1 MLEKKEFE
9 IPSEKFKK
17 GATVYTDSDTPVK
30 AAIIY
35 FHGGGLLYGRRK
47 DLPRPHLNTLTQ
59 AGYAIIAFDYPLAP
73 AAKLEMIMNDVES
86 SIQYY
91 IDHSDEL
98 IKNPKSSEGSLP
110 YFLWG
115 RSAGAYLCLIA
126 AAKGTYTQAPA
137 GILSYYGYGFLCD
150 NWFKEPSRHYCT
162 LPKVPESALCVI
174 PEGIHADGDLDTHYS
189 VYVYASQQ
197 GNWIDLF
204 YEGREKFF
212 YLDYT
217 LRACDK
223 LPCPLFCAHSTGDTD
238 VPFSEFTELSN
249 KYHAKRFIVSGTE
262 HDFDRDTEN
271 PFTQKV
277 LDETVAFIEKCLNK

>member
-1 MLEKKEFE
+1 
-9 IPSEKFKK
+9 
-17 GATVYTDSDTPVK
+17 
-30 AAIIY
+30 
-35 FHGGGLLYGRRK
+35 
-47 DLPRPHLNTLTQ
+47 
-59 AGYAIIAFDYPLAP
+59 
-73 AAKLEMIMNDVES
+73 MIMNDVES

-98 IKNPKSSEGSLP
+98 IESPKSSEGSLP

-189 VYVYASQQ
+189 VYVYARQQ

-204 YEGREKFF
+204 TRDVKNFSIWIIHF
-212 YLDYT
+212 ALVT
-217 LRACDK
+217 NFL
-223 LPCPLFCAHSTGDTD
+223 AHCS
-238 VPFSEFTELSN
+238 VPTAPETPT
-249 KYHAKRFIVSGTE
+249 YHLVNSQ
-262 HDFDRDTEN
+262 N
-271 PFTQKV
+271 
-277 LDETVAFIEKCLNK
+277 

>member
-98 IKNPKSSEGSLP
+98 IKSPKSSEGSLP

-126 AAKGTYTQAPA
+126 AAKGTYTQT
-137 GILSYYGYGFLCD
+137 LCRNSFLL
-150 NWFKEPSRHYCT
+150 WIWIFMRQLVQGTKQTLLYVSESSRKC
-162 LPKVPESALCVI
+162 SLC
-174 PEGIHADGDLDTHYS
+174 YS
-189 VYVYASQQ
+189 
-197 GNWIDLF
+197 
-204 YEGREKFF
+204 R
-212 YLDYT
+212 
-217 LRACDK
+217 R
-223 LPCPLFCAHSTGDTD
+223 HSRRWR
-238 VPFSEFTELSN
+238 S
-249 KYHAKRFIVSGTE
+249 
-262 HDFDRDTEN
+262 
-271 PFTQKV
+271 
-277 LDETVAFIEKCLNK
+277 

>member
-115 RSAGAYLCLIA
+115 RSAGAYL
-126 AAKGTYTQAPA
+126 
-137 GILSYYGYGFLCD
+137 
-150 NWFKEPSRHYCT
+150 
-162 LPKVPESALCVI
+162 
-174 PEGIHADGDLDTHYS
+174 
-189 VYVYASQQ
+189 
-197 GNWIDLF
+197 
-204 YEGREKFF
+204 
-212 YLDYT
+212 
-217 LRACDK
+217 
-223 LPCPLFCAHSTGDTD
+223 
-238 VPFSEFTELSN
+238 
-249 KYHAKRFIVSGTE
+249 
-262 HDFDRDTEN
+262 
-271 PFTQKV
+271 
-277 LDETVAFIEKCLNK
+277 

>member
-1 MLEKKEFE
+1 
-9 IPSEKFKK
+9 
-17 GATVYTDSDTPVK
+17 
-30 AAIIY
+30 
-35 FHGGGLLYGRRK
+35 
-47 DLPRPHLNTLTQ
+47 
-59 AGYAIIAFDYPLAP
+59 
-73 AAKLEMIMNDVES
+73 MNDVES

-98 IKNPKSSEGSLP
+98 IKNPKTFRRISSIFFVGTFCRRLPFAWLQQQKELTHRHLPEFFPIMDMDFYATTGSRNQADITARFRKFQKVL
-110 YFLWG
+110 FVLFQKV
-115 RSAGAYLCLIA
+115 S
-126 AAKGTYTQAPA
+126 TQMA
-137 GILSYYGYGFLCD
+137 IL
-150 NWFKEPSRHYCT
+150 
-162 LPKVPESALCVI
+162 
-174 PEGIHADGDLDTHYS
+174 THTTVS
-189 VYVYASQQ
+189 MSMQWQQ

-277 LDETVAFIEKCLNK
+277 LDETVAFIEKCSNK

>member
-1 MLEKKEFE
+1 MQLSWYVSL
-9 IPSEKFKK
+9 IPT
-17 GATVYTDSDTPVK
+17 GVVY
-30 AAIIY
+30 Y
-35 FHGGGLLYGRRK
+35 FLMK
-47 DLPRPHLNTLTQ
+47 T
-59 AGYAIIAFDYPLAP
+59 
-73 AAKLEMIMNDVES
+73 M
-86 SIQYY
+86 
-91 IDHSDEL
+91 
-98 IKNPKSSEGSLP
+98 KSSKG
-110 YFLWG
+110 F
-115 RSAGAYLCLIA
+115 R
-126 AAKGTYTQAPA
+126 KGT
-137 GILSYYGYGFLCD
+137 IS
-150 NWFKEPSRHYCT
+150 
-162 LPKVPESALCVI
+162 
-174 PEGIHADGDLDTHYS
+174 EGIHADGDLDTHYS
-189 VYVYASQQ
+189 VYVYARQQ

-277 LDETVAFIEKCLNK
+277 LDETVAFIEKCSNK

>member
-98 IKNPKSSEGSLP
+98 IESPKSSEESLP

-137 GILSYYGYGFLCD
+137 GILSYYGYGFFMRQLVQGTKQTLLHASESSRKCSLCY
-150 NWFKEPSRHYCT
+150 SR
-162 LPKVPESALCVI
+162 
-174 PEGIHADGDLDTHYS
+174 
-189 VYVYASQQ
+189 
-197 GNWIDLF
+197 
-204 YEGREKFF
+204 R
-212 YLDYT
+212 
-217 LRACDK
+217 
-223 LPCPLFCAHSTGDTD
+223 HSRRWR
-238 VPFSEFTELSN
+238 S
-249 KYHAKRFIVSGTE
+249 
-262 HDFDRDTEN
+262 
-271 PFTQKV
+271 
-277 LDETVAFIEKCLNK
+277 

>member
-115 RSAGAYLCLIA
+115 RSAGAYLCLLA
-126 AAKGTYTQAPA
+126 AEKELTHRHLPEFFPIMDMDFYATTGSRNQADITA
-137 GILSYYGYGFLCD
+137 RF
-150 NWFKEPSRHYCT
+150 R
-162 LPKVPESALCVI
+162 
-174 PEGIHADGDLDTHYS
+174 
-189 VYVYASQQ
+189 
-197 GNWIDLF
+197 
-204 YEGREKFF
+204 KF
-212 YLDYT
+212 
-217 LRACDK
+217 
-223 LPCPLFCAHSTGDTD
+223 
-238 VPFSEFTELSN
+238 
-249 KYHAKRFIVSGTE
+249 
-262 HDFDRDTEN
+262 
-271 PFTQKV
+271 QKV
-277 LDETVAFIEKCLNK
+277 LFVLFQKVSTQMAILTHTTVSMSMQDSKETG

>member
-1 MLEKKEFE
+1 M
-9 IPSEKFKK
+9 
-17 GATVYTDSDTPVK
+17 
-30 AAIIY
+30 
-35 FHGGGLLYGRRK
+35 
-47 DLPRPHLNTLTQ
+47 
-59 AGYAIIAFDYPLAP
+59 
-73 AAKLEMIMNDVES
+73 ES
-86 SIQYY
+86 Q
-91 IDHSDEL
+91 
-98 IKNPKSSEGSLP
+98 
-110 YFLWG
+110 
-115 RSAGAYLCLIA
+115 
-126 AAKGTYTQAPA
+126 
-137 GILSYYGYGFLCD
+137 ILSYYGYGFLCD

-174 PEGIHADGDLDTHYS
+174 SEGIHADGDLDTHYS
-189 VYVYASQQ
+189 VYVYARQQ

-277 LDETVAFIEKCLNK
+277 LDETVAFIEKCSNK

>member
-1 MLEKKEFE
+1 M
-9 IPSEKFKK
+9 
-17 GATVYTDSDTPVK
+17 
-30 AAIIY
+30 
-35 FHGGGLLYGRRK
+35 
-47 DLPRPHLNTLTQ
+47 
-59 AGYAIIAFDYPLAP
+59 
-73 AAKLEMIMNDVES
+73 
-86 SIQYY
+86 
-91 IDHSDEL
+91 
-98 IKNPKSSEGSLP
+98 
-110 YFLWG
+110 WG

-174 PEGIHADGDLDTHYS
+174 SEGIHADGDLDTHYS
-189 VYVYASQQ
+189 VYVYARQQ

-277 LDETVAFIEKCLNK
+277 LDETVAFIEKCSNK

>member
-98 IKNPKSSEGSLP
+98 IKSPKSSEGSLP

-115 RSAGAYLCLIA
+115 RSAGAYLCRNSFLLWIWIFMRQLVQ
-126 AAKGTYTQAPA
+126 GTKQ
-137 GILSYYGYGFLCD
+137 
-150 NWFKEPSRHYCT
+150 T
-162 LPKVPESALCVI
+162 LL
-174 PEGIHADGDLDTHYS
+174 
-189 VYVYASQQ
+189 YASESSRKCS
-197 GNWIDLF
+197 LC
-204 YEGREKFF
+204 YSR
-212 YLDYT
+212 
-217 LRACDK
+217 R
-223 LPCPLFCAHSTGDTD
+223 HSRRWR
-238 VPFSEFTELSN
+238 S
-249 KYHAKRFIVSGTE
+249 
-262 HDFDRDTEN
+262 
-271 PFTQKV
+271 
-277 LDETVAFIEKCLNK
+277 

>member
-137 GILSYYGYGFLCD
+137 GIQ
-150 NWFKEPSRHYCT
+150 
-162 LPKVPESALCVI
+162 
-174 PEGIHADGDLDTHYS
+174 ADIT
-189 VYVYASQQ
+189 AR
-197 GNWIDLF
+197 F
-204 YEGREKFF
+204 RKF
-212 YLDYT
+212 
-217 LRACDK
+217 
-223 LPCPLFCAHSTGDTD
+223 
-238 VPFSEFTELSN
+238 
-249 KYHAKRFIVSGTE
+249 
-262 HDFDRDTEN
+262 
-271 PFTQKV
+271 QKV
-277 LDETVAFIEKCLNK
+277 LFVLFQKAFTQMAILTHTTVSMSMQDSKETG

>member
-1 MLEKKEFE
+1 M
-9 IPSEKFKK
+9 
-17 GATVYTDSDTPVK
+17 
-30 AAIIY
+30 
-35 FHGGGLLYGRRK
+35 
-47 DLPRPHLNTLTQ
+47 NTLTQ

-91 IDHSDEL
+91 INHSDEL

-110 YFLWG
+110 YFFCGDVLP
-115 RSAGAYLCLIA
+115 ALTFACLQQQKELTHRHLPEFFPIMDMDFYA
-126 AAKGTYTQAPA
+126 TTGSRNQADITA
-137 GILSYYGYGFLCD
+137 RFRK
-150 NWFKEPSRHYCT
+150 FQ
-162 LPKVPESALCVI
+162 KVLFCVI

-189 VYVYASQQ
+189 VYVYARQQ

-277 LDETVAFIEKCLNK
+277 LDETVAFIEKCSNK

>member
-1 MLEKKEFE
+1 MYK
-9 IPSEKFKK
+9 
-17 GATVYTDSDTPVK
+17 
-30 AAIIY
+30 
-35 FHGGGLLYGRRK
+35 R
-47 DLPRPHLNTLTQ
+47 Q
-59 AGYAIIAFDYPLAP
+59 
-73 AAKLEMIMNDVES
+73 
-86 SIQYY
+86 
-91 IDHSDEL
+91 
-98 IKNPKSSEGSLP
+98 
-110 YFLWG
+110 
-115 RSAGAYLCLIA
+115 
-126 AAKGTYTQAPA
+126 
-137 GILSYYGYGFLCD
+137 
-150 NWFKEPSRHYCT
+150 

-189 VYVYASQQ
+189 VYVYARQQ

-277 LDETVAFIEKCLNK
+277 LDETVAFKMCIRDRRKLIQKDLQLWVLTVVQESFREFRSHLQIM

>member
-1 MLEKKEFE
+1 MLEKKELE
-9 IPSEKFKK
+9 ISNEEFKK

-98 IKNPKSSEGSLP
+98 IKNSKSSEEFLP

-189 VYVYASQQ
+189 VYVYARQQ

-212 YLDYT
+212 LSGLYT
-217 LRACDK
+217 SRL
-223 LPCPLFCAHSTGDTD
+223 
-238 VPFSEFTELSN
+238 
-249 KYHAKRFIVSGTE
+249 
-262 HDFDRDTEN
+262 
-271 PFTQKV
+271 
-277 LDETVAFIEKCLNK
+277 

>member
-1 MLEKKEFE
+1 MLDKKEFE

-126 AAKGTYTQAPA
+126 AAKGTYTHAPA
-137 GILSYYGYGFLCD
+137 GILSYYGYGFYATTG
-150 NWFKEPSRHYCT
+150 SRNQ
-162 LPKVPESALCVI
+162 
-174 PEGIHADGDLDTHYS
+174 ADIT
-189 VYVYASQQ
+189 AR
-197 GNWIDLF
+197 F
-204 YEGREKFF
+204 RKF
-212 YLDYT
+212 
-217 LRACDK
+217 
-223 LPCPLFCAHSTGDTD
+223 
-238 VPFSEFTELSN
+238 
-249 KYHAKRFIVSGTE
+249 
-262 HDFDRDTEN
+262 
-271 PFTQKV
+271 QKV
-277 LDETVAFIEKCLNK
+277 LFVLFQKAFTQMAILTHTTVSMSMQDSKETG

>member
-98 IKNPKSSEGSLP
+98 IESPKSSEGSLP
-110 YFLWG
+110 YFFATTG
-115 RSAGAYLCLIA
+115 SRN
-126 AAKGTYTQAPA
+126 QAD
-137 GILSYYGYGFLCD
+137 ITVRF
-150 NWFKEPSRHYCT
+150 R
-162 LPKVPESALCVI
+162 
-174 PEGIHADGDLDTHYS
+174 
-189 VYVYASQQ
+189 
-197 GNWIDLF
+197 
-204 YEGREKFF
+204 KF
-212 YLDYT
+212 
-217 LRACDK
+217 
-223 LPCPLFCAHSTGDTD
+223 
-238 VPFSEFTELSN
+238 
-249 KYHAKRFIVSGTE
+249 
-262 HDFDRDTEN
+262 
-271 PFTQKV
+271 QKV
-277 LDETVAFIEKCLNK
+277 LFVLFQKAFTQMAILTHTTVSMSMQDSKETG

>member
-1 MLEKKEFE
+1 M
-9 IPSEKFKK
+9 
-17 GATVYTDSDTPVK
+17 
-30 AAIIY
+30 
-35 FHGGGLLYGRRK
+35 
-47 DLPRPHLNTLTQ
+47 NTLTQ

-189 VYVYASQQ
+189 VYVYARQQ

-212 YLDYT
+212 YLVIHFAPVINF
-217 LRACDK
+217 L
-223 LPCPLFCAHSTGDTD
+223 AHCS
-238 VPFSEFTELSN
+238 VPT
-249 KYHAKRFIVSGTE
+249 ASGR
-262 HDFDRDTEN
+262 H
-271 PFTQKV
+271 P
-277 LDETVAFIEKCLNK
+277 TVPI

>member
-17 GATVYTDSDTPVK
+17 GATVYTDSDAPVK

-115 RSAGAYLCLIA
+115 RSAGAYLCLMQNSFVSVLLFSRTPGGLRLRGVLLFFFFLLFLFRHWKLLT
-126 AAKGTYTQAPA
+126 KGYT
-137 GILSYYGYGFLCD
+137 
-150 NWFKEPSRHYCT
+150 
-162 LPKVPESALCVI
+162 
-174 PEGIHADGDLDTHYS
+174 
-189 VYVYASQQ
+189 
-197 GNWIDLF
+197 
-204 YEGREKFF
+204 
-212 YLDYT
+212 
-217 LRACDK
+217 
-223 LPCPLFCAHSTGDTD
+223 
-238 VPFSEFTELSN
+238 PFS
-249 KYHAKRFIVSGTE
+249 
-262 HDFDRDTEN
+262 
-271 PFTQKV
+271 V
-277 LDETVAFIEKCLNK
+277 L

>member
-17 GATVYTDSDTPVK
+17 GATLYTDSDTPVK

-126 AAKGTYTQAPA
+126 RNLHTGTCRN
-137 GILSYYGYGFLCD
+137 SFLL
-150 NWFKEPSRHYCT
+150 WIWIFMRQLVQGTKQTLLHASESSRKC
-162 LPKVPESALCVI
+162 SLC
-174 PEGIHADGDLDTHYS
+174 YS
-189 VYVYASQQ
+189 
-197 GNWIDLF
+197 
-204 YEGREKFF
+204 R
-212 YLDYT
+212 
-217 LRACDK
+217 R
-223 LPCPLFCAHSTGDTD
+223 HSRRWR
-238 VPFSEFTELSN
+238 S
-249 KYHAKRFIVSGTE
+249 
-262 HDFDRDTEN
+262 
-271 PFTQKV
+271 
-277 LDETVAFIEKCLNK
+277 

>member
-115 RSAGAYLCLIA
+115 RSCSSKRNLYTGTCRNSFLLWIWIFMRQLVQGTKQTLLHASESSRKCSLC
-126 AAKGTYTQAPA
+126 Y
-137 GILSYYGYGFLCD
+137 
-150 NWFKEPSRHYCT
+150 SR
-162 LPKVPESALCVI
+162 
-174 PEGIHADGDLDTHYS
+174 
-189 VYVYASQQ
+189 
-197 GNWIDLF
+197 
-204 YEGREKFF
+204 R
-212 YLDYT
+212 
-217 LRACDK
+217 
-223 LPCPLFCAHSTGDTD
+223 HSRRWR
-238 VPFSEFTELSN
+238 S
-249 KYHAKRFIVSGTE
+249 
-262 HDFDRDTEN
+262 
-271 PFTQKV
+271 
-277 LDETVAFIEKCLNK
+277 

>member
-1 MLEKKEFE
+1 MRQL
-9 IPSEKFKK
+9 
-17 GATVYTDSDTPVK
+17 
-30 AAIIY
+30 
-35 FHGGGLLYGRRK
+35 
-47 DLPRPHLNTLTQ
+47 
-59 AGYAIIAFDYPLAP
+59 
-73 AAKLEMIMNDVES
+73 
-86 SIQYY
+86 
-91 IDHSDEL
+91 
-98 IKNPKSSEGSLP
+98 
-110 YFLWG
+110 
-115 RSAGAYLCLIA
+115 
-126 AAKGTYTQAPA
+126 
-137 GILSYYGYGFLCD
+137 
-150 NWFKEPSRHYCT
+150 
-162 LPKVPESALCVI
+162 VI
-174 PEGIHADGDLDTHYS
+174 PEDIHADGDLDTHYS
-189 VYVYASQQ
+189 VYVYARQQ

>member
-110 YFLWG
+110 VPSTAATPYVLVAPCSSPSIVVQKF
-115 RSAGAYLCLIA
+115 SAGT
-126 AAKGTYTQAPA
+126 G
-137 GILSYYGYGFLCD
+137 
-150 NWFKEPSRHYCT
+150 
-162 LPKVPESALCVI
+162 VPM
-174 PEGIHADGDLDTHYS
+174 
-189 VYVYASQQ
+189 
-197 GNWIDLF
+197 
-204 YEGREKFF
+204 
-212 YLDYT
+212 
-217 LRACDK
+217 
-223 LPCPLFCAHSTGDTD
+223 
-238 VPFSEFTELSN
+238 
-249 KYHAKRFIVSGTE
+249 VS
-262 HDFDRDTEN
+262 
-271 PFTQKV
+271 
-277 LDETVAFIEKCLNK
+277 L